1 VSHGVDLVNGI
12 VEILARMSQHFE
24 PPVRKVAIVT
34 GAARGIGAAIARRLA
49 QDGHDVAVID
59 LDRKTCA
66 DTVAAVKAQGRS
78 SVAVAADVSDEAAV
92 RRGVTEVIE
101 ALGAPTVL
109 VNNAGILRDRTLGKL
124 TLDDWETVINVNLRS
139 VFLMCREV
147 QGHMRAARWGRI
159 VNLSSIAALGVFGEA
174 NYSAAKAGI
183 QGFTK
188 TLAIELGGCGV
199 TANVVAPGFVV
210 TDMTREVAAR
220 MNVSIEAMT
229 ADMMQTIHV
238 GRPGEPDD
246 IANAV
251 AFFAD
256 DRSSFVTGQVL
267 YVAGAPRG

>member
-1 VSHGVDLVNGI
+1 MTG
-12 VEILARMSQHFE
+12 HFQ
-24 PPVRKVAIVT
+24 PPPRKIAIVT
-34 GAARGIGAAIARRLA
+34 GGARGIGAAIALRLA

-59 LDRKTCA
+59 LKREACA
-66 DTVAAVKAQGRS
+66 QTVSAVEATGQRCI
-78 SVAVAADVSDEAAV
+78 AVAADVSNEADV
-92 RRGVTEVIE
+92 RRSVAEVAD

-109 VNNAGILRDRTLGKL
+109 VNNAGIIRDRTLAKL
-124 TLDDWETVINVNLRS
+124 TLDDWEKVIDINLRS

-147 QGHMRAARWGRI
+147 QGHMRAAGWGRI

-174 NYSAAKAGI
+174 NYAAAKAGI

-188 TLAIELGGCGV
+188 TIAIELGRHGI

-210 TDMTREVAAR
+210 TDMTREVAAK
-220 MNVSIEAMT
+220 MNVTFEAMT
-229 ADMMQTIHV
+229 ADMMRDIHV
-238 GRPGEPDD
+238 GRPGDPDD

-256 DRSSFVTGQVL
+256 VRSGFVTGQVL

>member
-1 VSHGVDLVNGI
+1 MT
-12 VEILARMSQHFE
+12 EHFE
-24 PPVRKVAIVT
+24 PPPRKIAIVT
-34 GAARGIGAAIARRLA
+34 GGARGIGAAIARRLA
-49 QDGHDVAVID
+49 QDGHDVAIMD
-59 LDRKTCA
+59 LAREACA
-66 DTVAAVKAQGRS
+66 DTVAAIESTGRR

-92 RRGVTEVIE
+92 RRGVAEVVA

-109 VNNAGILRDRTLGKL
+109 VNNAGILRDRTLAKL
-124 TLDDWETVINVNLRS
+124 TLDDWESVINVNLRS

-147 QGHMRAARWGRI
+147 QGHMREARWGRI
-159 VNLSSIAALGVFGEA
+159 VNLSSIAALGAFGEA
-174 NYSAAKAGI
+174 NYAAAKAGI

-188 TLAIELGGCGV
+188 TIAIELGRFGV

-220 MNVSIEAMT
+220 MNVTIESMTEAMMR
-229 ADMMQTIHV
+229 DIHV
-238 GRPGEPDD
+238 GRPGAPDD

-256 DRSSFVTGQVL
+256 VRSSFVTGQVL

>member
-1 VSHGVDLVNGI
+1 MT
-12 VEILARMSQHFE
+12 EHFE
-24 PPVRKVAIVT
+24 PPPRKIAIVT

-49 QDGHDVAVID
+49 QDGHDVAVMD
-59 LDRKTCA
+59 LKREACS
-66 DTVAAVKAQGRS
+66 DTVAAIEGMGRR

-92 RRGVTEVIE
+92 RRGVAEVVE

-109 VNNAGILRDRTLGKL
+109 VNNAGIIRDRTLAKL
-124 TLDDWETVINVNLRS
+124 SLDDWETVINVNLRS

-147 QGHMRAARWGRI
+147 QGFMREAHWGRI
-159 VNLSSIAALGVFGEA
+159 INLSSIAALGAFGES
-174 NYSAAKAGI
+174 NYAAAKAGI
-183 QGFTK
+183 QGLTK
-188 TLAIELGGCGV
+188 TIAIELGRYGV

-220 MNVSIEAMT
+220 MNVTIEAMT
-229 ADMMQTIHV
+229 DEMIQSIHV

-246 IANAV
+246 VANAV

-256 DRSSFVTGQVL
+256 VRSSFVTGQVL

>member
-1 VSHGVDLVNGI
+1 MT
-12 VEILARMSQHFE
+12 EPFE
-24 PPVRKVAIVT
+24 PPLRKIAIVT

-49 QDGHDVAVID
+49 QDGHDIAVID
-59 LDRKTCA
+59 LERGTCA
-66 DTVAAVKAQGRS
+66 ETVAAVEAIGRRS
-78 SVAVAADVSDEAAV
+78 IAVAADVSDEAAV
-92 RRGVTEVIE
+92 RRGVAEV
-101 ALGAPTVL
+101 ADSLGAPTVL
-109 VNNAGILRDRTLGKL
+109 VNNAGILRDKTLAKL

-147 QGHMRAARWGRI
+147 QGYMRTARWGRI

-174 NYSAAKAGI
+174 NYAAAKAGI
-183 QGFTK
+183 QGITK
-188 TLAIELGGCGV
+188 TIAIELGRYGV
-199 TANVVAPGFVV
+199 TANVVAPGFVL

-220 MNVSIEAMT
+220 MNVTLEAIT
-229 ADMMQTIHV
+229 EDMMRTIYV

-256 DRSSFVTGQVL
+256 ARSSFVTGQVL